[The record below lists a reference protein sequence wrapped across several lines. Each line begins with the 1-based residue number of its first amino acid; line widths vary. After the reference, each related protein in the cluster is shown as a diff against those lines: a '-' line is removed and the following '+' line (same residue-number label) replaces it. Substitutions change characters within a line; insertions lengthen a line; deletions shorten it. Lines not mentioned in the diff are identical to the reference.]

1 MNFRFIRLA
10 LILIASCAHITW
22 ATAQISPLNLSGK
35 VASTVVTTDQ
45 VRAELLA
52 FAPDGVG
59 PGKQVWVGLQ
69 IAHQPEWHTYWKNS
83 GDSGLP
89 TVLEFKLPAGIDP
102 GEIAWP
108 TPKKI
113 PIGTLANYGYEGTVL
128 LPVPLTVAPSFGGTQ
143 LDIKLKAAWLVCK
156 KECIPQEGDFALSL
170 PVKSSTGLQGA
181 AFQAAFD
188 ASPKSL
194 KTDASQ
200 IEVAGNAI
208 KVSLTGLPVALIG
221 KTLAF
226 FPETGSVIE
235 PAANWTQAW
244 QGNVWTAQIPL
255 SGQRTESP
263 AVMPVVVAL
272 DKVAYRIEAP
282 VKGEWPKVAA
292 AAQVPPALEAA
303 LKANATSGAAPV
315 QPSAAPMTF
324 WLALLGALVGGM
336 ILNLMPCVFP
346 VLAIKVVSFVKVK
359 DQRTRVATGLAYTA
373 GVTLSFLALGALLLG
388 LRAAGEQLG
397 WGFQLQS
404 PAVVA
409 SLAVL
414 FTLLGLNLAGLF
426 EFGRFLPSRVASLQA
441 KNPTIDSFLSGVLAT
456 AIASP
461 CTAPFMGASLGY
473 AVGLPAVQALSV
485 FAAIGL
491 GMALPY
497 LAASAVP
504 AIANALPR
512 PGAWMVTFKQ
522 LMAFPMFATVAWLVW
537 VLGQQSGIDGAG
549 ALLGLLVLLSLAIW
563 SLTLKGNAR
572 NTIATFSI
580 AACALFIWATGQ
592 NITKVQETN
601 VAQAS
606 LSTGWQA
613 WEPGRVDQLTA
624 TGQSVFVD
632 FTAAWCVTCQ
642 YNKKTTLSHP
652 DVLAD
657 IASKKVVLLRADWT
671 RRDPAVTA
679 ALTQLGRT
687 GVPVYVIYKPGR
699 APVVL
704 SEILSVEDVRSE
716 LAKL

>member
-1 MNFRFIRLA
+1 MNSRFFKNA
-10 LILIASCAHITW
+10 LLFIAACTLFQGAS
-22 ATAQISPLNLSGK
+22 AQINFNKKP

-45 VRAELLA
+45 VRAELMA
-52 FAPDGVG
+52 FAPEGVE
-59 PGKQVWVGLQ
+59 PGKPVWVGLQ

-89 TVLEFKLPAGIDP
+89 TVLDWQLPAGITA
-102 GEIAWP
+102 GAIAWP

-113 PIGTLANYGYEGTVL
+113 PIGTLANYGYENTVL
-128 LPVPLTVAPSFGGTQ
+128 LPVPLTVAKNFSGTQ
-143 LDIKLKAAWLVCK
+143 LDIQLKAAWLVCK
-156 KECIPQEGDFALSL
+156 KECIPQEGDFTLSI
-170 PVKSSTGLQGA
+170 PVKSSTALQGKT
-181 AFQAAFD
+181 FQAAFD
-188 ASPKSL
+188 AAPKPL
-194 KTDASQ
+194 AAGASQ
-200 IEVAGNAI
+200 IEVSGKTI
-208 KVSLTGLPVALIG
+208 KVALSGMPDSLTG

-235 PAANWTQAW
+235 PAAEWTQAW
-244 QGNVWTAQIPL
+244 QGKTWTAQIPL

-263 AVMPVVVAL
+263 ALMPVVVAL
-272 DKVAYRIEAP
+272 GQASYRIEAP
-282 VKGEWPKVAA
+282 VRGDWPKVAA

-303 LKANATSGAAPV
+303 LKANATSGAAPI
-315 QPSAAPMTF
+315 QAPATSLTL
-324 WLALLGALVGGM
+324 WAALLGALIGGM

-346 VLAIKVVSFVKVK
+346 VLAIKVVSFVNVK
-359 DQRTRVATGLAYTA
+359 DQATRLKTGLAYTT

-409 SLAVL
+409 GLAIL

-426 EFGRFLPSRVASLQA
+426 EFGNILPSRLASLQA
-441 KNPTIDSFLSGVLAT
+441 TNPTVDSFLSGVLAT

-473 AVGLPAVQALSV
+473 AVGLPAAQALAV

-497 LAASAVP
+497 LATSAIP
-504 AIANALPR
+504 AVANMLPR

-522 LMAFPMFATVAWLVW
+522 LMAFPMFATVVWLVW

-549 ALLGLLVLLSLAIW
+549 ALLGVLVLMSLTIW
-563 SLTLKGNAR
+563 ALTLKGHVRAV
-572 NTIATFSI
+572 IATFSV
-580 AACALFIWATGQ
+580 AACALFIWSTGQ
-592 NITKVQETN
+592 NITKIQDNSST
-601 VAQAS
+601 AS
-606 LSTGWQA
+606 LASGWQA
-613 WEPGRVDQLTA
+613 WEPGRVEQLTA
-624 TGQSVFVD
+624 GGQSVFVD

-642 YNKKTTLSHP
+642 YNKKTTLSNA

-657 IASKKVVLLRADWT
+657 IATKKVVLLRADWT
-671 RRDPAVTA
+671 RRDPAITA
-679 ALTQLGRT
+679 ALAQLGRS

-699 APVVL
+699 APVVM
-704 SEILSVEDVRSE
+704 SEILSVDDVRAE